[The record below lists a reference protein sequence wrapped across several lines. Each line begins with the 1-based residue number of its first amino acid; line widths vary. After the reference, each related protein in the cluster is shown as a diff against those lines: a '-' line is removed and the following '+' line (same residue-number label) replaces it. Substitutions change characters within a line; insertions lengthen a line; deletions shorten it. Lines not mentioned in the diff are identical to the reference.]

1 MATKKQS
8 RVRGSITVTKSGKKA
23 VPSGVDK
30 LIRSRD
36 PVYGEAWIVGGR
48 VIGFLGE
55 QFIAFV
61 RKAPEYTYAWVV
73 ILSKMLRI
81 LQSPHHLDSWKDIA
95 GYAMLVVEEEENGK
109 VHSS

>member
-8 RVRGSITVTKSGKKA
+8 RVRGSTAGTKSGKEEVSA
-23 VPSGVDK
+23 GVAE
-30 LIRSRD
+30 LIRDRD
-36 PVYGEAWIVGGR
+36 AEYGAAWIVGGR

-61 RKAPEYTYAWVV
+61 RKAPEYTYTWVV

-109 VHSS
+109 VHTS